1 MCVNENPE
9 SFYYKHEKIKVFF
22 FSQKISKHYEVLF
35 LTINHHDNN
44 MYFYTFLYN
53 VEKTLAESCVFIVNK
68 QLKTSHFMK
77 TKQQSQA
84 TYIFE
89 D

>member
-1 MCVNENPE
+1 MCQRKSRKFLLQTRKNK
-9 SFYYKHEKIKVFF
+9 SFF

-44 MYFYTFLYN
+44 MYVYIFLYN

-84 TYIFE
+84 TYIFG

>member
-44 MYFYTFLYN
+44 MYVFVYIFLYN
-53 VEKTLAESCVFIVNK
+53 VEKTLAESCVFIVKKAFN
-68 QLKTSHFMK
+68 TE
-77 TKQQSQA
+77 
-84 TYIFE
+84 IVI
-89 D
+89 